1 MSIARGLTKAAKAAK
16 KQSRGLTGNR
26 NSQGDFIPEDIQTK
40 GVQEAVAP
48 DIQNYIDDVKAQID
62 DIDTRIME
70 LEQDPVFYMPDDIP
84 SGQGGS
90 ADASTVRRLEKQM
103 DALTTQ
109 KEDLLVDLMDKLTSE
124 GVAVPPGLQEML
136 MDSLTRGERRA
147 FDVAED
153 DTAKKLSTGEYEI
166 DPMPKFL

>member
-1 MSIARGLTKAAKAAK
+1 MMSIARGVRKAAKAAK

-48 DIQNYIDDVKAQID
+48 DIQNYIDDVKKQID
-62 DIDTRIME
+62 EIDNRYEE
-70 LEQDPVFYMPDDIP
+70 LYNAEL
-84 SGQGGS
+84 QG
-90 ADASTVRRLEKQM
+90 ADDASGSIVKEMEALE
-103 DALTTQ
+103 AQ

-124 GVAVPPGLQEML
+124 GVEVPPGLQEML
-136 MDSLTRGERRA
+136 MGSLTRGERRA

>member
-1 MSIARGLTKAAKAAK
+1 MGYGRAISKAVKQAGKKQQANTRGL
-16 KQSRGLTGNR
+16 SGNR
-26 NSQGDFIPEDIQTK
+26 NAQGDFMTGENQLDTDRFAASEMMARDKITDSVT
-40 GVQEAVAP
+40 P

-124 GVAVPPGLQEML
+124 GVEVPEEIWQM
-136 MDSLTRGERRA
+136 
-147 FDVAED
+147 
-153 DTAKKLSTGEYEI
+153 TAKYSPDENQVMY
-166 DPMPKFL
+166 

>member
-26 NSQGDFIPEDIQTK
+26 NSQGDFMPEDIQTK

-48 DIQNYIDDVKAQID
+48 DIQNYIDDVKKQID
-62 DIDTRIME
+62 EIDVEIDK
-70 LEQDPVFYMPDDIP
+70 LNQDPNYYMPDDIP
-84 SGQGGS
+84 EGQGGS
-90 ADASTVRRLEKQM
+90 SSFGPELEKQM
-103 DALTTQ
+103 EALEAQ

-124 GVAVPPGLQEML
+124 GVEVPPGLQEML
-136 MDSLTRGERRA
+136 MGSLTRGERRA